1 MYSGRKRK
9 KNGFE
14 EKIQE
19 KKEKK
24 KEILW
29 LYIFDKILFEN
40 GWSGVIVEKE
50 KIFSFLINWLDG

>member
-40 GWSGVIVEKE
+40 G
-50 KIFSFLINWLDG
+50 